1 MKEEARLELQ
11 MILNKIIV
19 APRAIYGSE
28 TRFVRKNHETR
39 IQGAEIKFLHGVA
52 GYMHTD
58 HHCNTQIRKNYF
70 FFTKLE
76 KLAPAFTKIRRL
88 SNT

>member
-1 MKEEARLELQ
+1 VYRAIRRAMKEEARLELQ

-52 GYMHTD
+52 GYMHKD
-58 HHCNTQIRKNYF
+58 HQHNINIRK
-70 FFTKLE
+70 KL
-76 KLAPAFTKIRRL
+76 KFLA
-88 SNT
+88 